1 MDAVVAA
8 EGAAALGDD
17 LEFAPTAQRQA
28 VRANGE
34 IVP

>member
-17 LEFAPTAQRQA
+17 LEVAPAAEGQA
-28 VRANGE
+28 VRTCGE
-34 IVP
+34 LVP